1 MDGARIAIVSIPVS
15 DQSRAKE
22 FYCQG
27 LGFLP
32 LLDTTFEQDGRTQRW
47 VMLGLPDGGTAITL
61 VTWFETMPAGA
72 LRGMVV
78 SVSDIERAARDLAS
92 RGVAGA
98 ESPIQESPWGRWI
111 TVEDPDGNA
120 WVIQQ
125 DRLPAGHTAS
135 L

>member
-1 MDGARIAIVSIPVS
+1 MSIPVS

-22 FYCQG
+22 FYCHG
-27 LGFLP
+27 LGFVP

-47 VMLGLPDGGTAITL
+47 VMLGLPDGGTAVTL

-78 SVSDIERAARDLAS
+78 SVSDIEQAARELTD

-98 ESPIQESPWGRWI
+98 NAPIQESPWGRWL

-125 DRLPAGHTAS
+125 DRRPAAHPAS